1 MNKIYNTIVLNK
13 HLYLTMWD
21 IWRKTKSMKYFFVW
35 QQKCYW
41 KWLWLGWLGLELFF
55 IMKCKFFNQR

>member
-1 MNKIYNTIVLNK
+1 MNKIYNKIFLNK

-21 IWRKTKSMKYFFVW
+21 IWMKTKIMKYFFVW
-35 QQKCYW
+35 QQFLLKMVMIR
-41 KWLWLGWLGLELFF
+41 LVGIELFF

>member
-1 MNKIYNTIVLNK
+1 MNKIYNKIFLNK

-21 IWRKTKSMKYFFVW
+21 IWMKTKIMKYFFVW
-35 QQKCYW
+35 QQFLLKMVMIR
-41 KWLWLGWLGLELFF
+41 LVGIALFF